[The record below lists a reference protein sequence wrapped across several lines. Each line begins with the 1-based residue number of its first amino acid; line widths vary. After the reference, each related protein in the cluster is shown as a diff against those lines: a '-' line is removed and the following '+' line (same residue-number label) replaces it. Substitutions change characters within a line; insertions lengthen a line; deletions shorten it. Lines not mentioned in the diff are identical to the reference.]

1 MPAGKKIPVLAK
13 ALEASPGQGFASLNR
28 QQQRTMIHRQ
38 RERLRRATKVWERQ
52 RAVLMRLLLESM
64 EEFSISPT
72 ELSEE
77 RRKRVAQSRG
87 ER

>member
-1 MPAGKKIPVLAK
+1 
-13 ALEASPGQGFASLNR
+13 
-28 QQQRTMIHRQ
+28 MIHRQ

-64 EEFSISPT
+64 EEFSISST

-77 RRKRVAQSRG
+77 RRKRTAQSRG